1 MITSDRINDTQPQIC
16 PLDIWKHCL
25 KKFNVFHHDFF
36 ETKLFHEEFQETV
49 QTVQTFLQCRASR
62 MNWSIATIND
72 ENISNNVHC
81 TTVIVIVNLLLGV
94 NFMYFVRAGLLIS
107 FNFVSTVST
116 CYSLKLFFPILG
128 VFYSRLFEETCTS
141 ILIVETKW
149 EGMNENLIT
158 KWGRGSTIRGR
169 RR

>member
-1 MITSDRINDTQPQIC
+1 M
-16 PLDIWKHCL
+16 
-25 KKFNVFHHDFF
+25 
-36 ETKLFHEEFQETV
+36 
-49 QTVQTFLQCRASR
+49 VQTFLQCRASQ

-72 ENISNNVHC
+72 ENISSNVHC
-81 TTVIVIVNLLLGV
+81 TTGIVIVNLLLGI

-116 CYSLKLFFPILG
+116 CYSLKLFFPILE

-141 ILIVETKW
+141 ILIVKTQW
-149 EGMNENLIT
+149 ERVNENLIT
-158 KWGRGSTIRGR
+158 KWGRETTIRGR

>member
-1 MITSDRINDTQPQIC
+1 MIPSPRFVLLISGSTVSRSSMFFITIFLKPNYFTRIPRNR
-16 PLDIWKHCL
+16 
-25 KKFNVFHHDFF
+25 
-36 ETKLFHEEFQETV
+36 TV
-49 QTVQTFLQCRASR
+49 QVTVQTFLQCRASR

-72 ENISNNVHC
+72 ENISSNVHC
-81 TTVIVIVNLLLGV
+81 TTVIVIVNLLLGI

-116 CYSLKLFFPILG
+116 CYSLKLFFPVLG

>member
-1 MITSDRINDTQPQIC
+1 MIPSPRFVLLISESTVSRSSMFFITIFLKPNYFTRIPRNRTDG
-16 PLDIWKHCL
+16 
-25 KKFNVFHHDFF
+25 
-36 ETKLFHEEFQETV
+36 
-49 QTVQTFLQCRASR
+49 QTFLQCRASR

-72 ENISNNVHC
+72 ENISSNVHC
-81 TTVIVIVNLLLGV
+81 TTVIVIVNLLLGI

>member
-1 MITSDRINDTQPQIC
+1 MIPSPRFVLLISESTVSRSSMFFITIFLKPNYFTRIPRNRTDG
-16 PLDIWKHCL
+16 
-25 KKFNVFHHDFF
+25 
-36 ETKLFHEEFQETV
+36 
-49 QTVQTFLQCRASR
+49 QTFLQCRASR

-72 ENISNNVHC
+72 ENISSNVQC
-81 TTVIVIVNLLLGV
+81 TTVIVIVNLLLGI

-149 EGMNENLIT
+149 ERINENLIT
-158 KWGRGSTIRGR
+158 KWGRESTIRGR